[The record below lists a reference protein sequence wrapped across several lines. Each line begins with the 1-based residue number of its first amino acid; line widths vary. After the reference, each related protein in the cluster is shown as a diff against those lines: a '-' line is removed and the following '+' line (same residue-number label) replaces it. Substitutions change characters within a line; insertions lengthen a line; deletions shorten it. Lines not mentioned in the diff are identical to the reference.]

1 MKQLFKALVALC
13 MAAVMAFSVINI
25 ASAEVTSSEEEK
37 TVYSTSIDDDG
48 SKAYELVWKYK
59 EQNHHL
65 YRRRWN
71 YTLNEWYDPAWIL
84 VY

>member
-1 MKQLFKALVALC
+1 MKQLVKTLIVFSI
-13 MAAVMAFSVINI
+13 AAVMAFTVIT
-25 ASAEVTSSEEEK
+25 ATSAEEVSSEEEK
-37 TVYSTSIDDDG
+37 PVYSTSIDDDG

-59 EQNHHL
+59 IHNNHL
-65 YRRRWN
+65 YKRRWN